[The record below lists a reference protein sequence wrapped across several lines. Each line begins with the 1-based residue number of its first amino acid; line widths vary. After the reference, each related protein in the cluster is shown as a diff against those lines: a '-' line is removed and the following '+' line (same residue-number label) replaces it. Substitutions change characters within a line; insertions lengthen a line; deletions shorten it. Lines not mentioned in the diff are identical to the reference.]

1 MKPFRLF
8 LISLLSICCLSSCE
22 EDDDYVYPSVQLEFL
37 TGRAGVNGSLAT
49 LTRDNGQLLEV
60 AEDASATTA
69 SPGDTLRLVA
79 NYETK
84 EVSQNGV
91 PRVKIY
97 ALLQAISP
105 KPEPASAFKN
115 GVFTDPVA
123 IQSVWKGNAY
133 LNAVLLVKMH
143 SAKHLFHFVEEALAI
158 DGEGRTVVYL
168 KLYHDDG
175 DDLQAFTR
183 RAYVSVPLN
192 GYLLNNT
199 NGVVVYFS
207 VNTYDEGVKTYW
219 YEFAPSSN

>member
-1 MKPFRLF
+1 MKTFRLF

-133 LNAVLLVKMH
+133 LNAVLLVKRKAQRCATAPALVTTTGASTSLYVAVAGVP
-143 SAKHLFHFVEEALAI
+143 SA
-158 DGEGRTVVYL
+158 
-168 KLYHDDG
+168 
-175 DDLQAFTR
+175 
-183 RAYVSVPLN
+183 VSCHV
-192 GYLLNNT
+192 T
-199 NGVVVYFS
+199 
-207 VNTYDEGVKTYW
+207 
-219 YEFAPSSN
+219 PSQLC